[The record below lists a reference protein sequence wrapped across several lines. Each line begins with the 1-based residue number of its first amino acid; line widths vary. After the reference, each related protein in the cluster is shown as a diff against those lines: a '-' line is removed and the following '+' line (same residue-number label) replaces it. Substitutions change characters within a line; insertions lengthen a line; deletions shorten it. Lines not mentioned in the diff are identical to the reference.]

1 MRTTG
6 AQRAR
11 CRQTAWARITTL
23 TAERVLEDDMAGTD
37 DADETR
43 LAGRIP
49 RPPRRDDRSADA
61 PDAGDAALDGDEGEE
76 LDTVTK
82 LMGFLRDS
90 D

>member
-1 MRTTG
+1 
-6 AQRAR
+6 
-11 CRQTAWARITTL
+11 
-23 TAERVLEDDMAGTD
+23 MAATD

-49 RPPRRDDRSADA
+49 RPPRRDDRSGERSDPADTS
-61 PDAGDAALDGDEGEE
+61 LDEDDDEQE

-82 LMGFLRDS
+82 LMGFLRNS